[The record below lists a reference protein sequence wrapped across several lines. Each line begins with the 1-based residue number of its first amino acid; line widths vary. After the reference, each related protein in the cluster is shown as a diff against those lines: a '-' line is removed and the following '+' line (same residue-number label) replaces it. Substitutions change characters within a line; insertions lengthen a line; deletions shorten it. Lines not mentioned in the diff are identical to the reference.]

1 MRACA
6 RRLVKLTCA
15 PRVQMTTEGI
25 DRRCLD
31 LMFDATSGQ
40 HRFTE
45 GEFGERAAHRFA
57 P

>member
-1 MRACA
+1 
-6 RRLVKLTCA
+6 
-15 PRVQMTTEGI
+15 MTTEGI

-45 GEFGERAAHRFA
+45 GEFGERAAHPFA